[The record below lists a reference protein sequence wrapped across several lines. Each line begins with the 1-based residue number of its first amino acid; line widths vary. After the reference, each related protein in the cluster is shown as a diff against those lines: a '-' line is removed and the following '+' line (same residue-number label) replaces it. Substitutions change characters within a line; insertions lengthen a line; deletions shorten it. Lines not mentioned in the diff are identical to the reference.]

1 MVSFSFGVILISIV
15 SMTNA
20 QWRQDMFTNAENK
33 LRTIVQNGQTL
44 LDFVYQERMKHSGGN
59 ATRGGSLNSLNV
71 AYSSFINDVEARLA
85 DMEQATAELVRIMRT
100 CPDAP
105 LAPPPPT
112 NVIVESTTIDNVSSI
127 VVKWDPPFNPPEN
140 MQYKVYFVPVDMN
153 GMQTAGEVV
162 FRICDSTQTIASI
175 TDLTPRSRYRIRV
188 GAVAGAVAEGA
199 SMPLNVKTPDIIPS
213 APRNVMV
220 KSATPNSLTLMW
232 NHPLVVG
239 DLVSYEI
246 YYEEN
251 PINKMHVT
259 VNPPANTFTIR
270 DLAEGTSYTFA
281 VTAKSDNGESERS
294 IPIEG
299 STQQFI
305 PRAPQS
311 FKGLALNK
319 TAVRVSWTPPP
330 PNVGDGII
338 RGYLINYTD
347 VRYTDV
353 SEHRVSSDVFE
364 AVITGLTPATVY
376 YFRAFAYTQKSVGRG
391 GPVIALETRADVP
404 SIPRQLQIITI
415 REEPPKIALTWLPP
429 LSTYGNLINYTLIWG
444 VQNGA
449 NRTEYI
455 SKTRLEW
462 HSDFL
467 DDDTTHVF
475 RLSAVNN
482 VGIGEAAVTQYRTP
496 KKVPIIPPN
505 VKVKRLQLQSN
516 GSTILN
522 VTWDQPV
529 VAVDGYRILYR
540 KFQLVYS
547 GRWELVEVFDPA
559 KHFVEIPLIE
569 PDYPYIVVVR
579 GIPKG
584 QIFNQFNMGNQ
595 HLGGGQRSFGGMHG
609 PPPL

>member
-1 MVSFSFGVILISIV
+1 MFSFGIILLTVV
-15 SMTNA
+15 SFTNA
-20 QWRQDMFTNAENK
+20 QWRQDMFTTAENQ
-33 LRTIVQNGQTL
+33 LRSIVQNGQTL
-44 LDFVYQERMKHSGGN
+44 LDFIYQERQKHGGGN
-59 ATRGGSLNSLNV
+59 MTGGSLMSHNV
-71 AYSSFINDVEARLA
+71 AYSSFINDVETRLA
-85 DMEQATAELVRIMRT
+85 DMEQATQELVRIMRT

-140 MQYKVYFVPVDMN
+140 MQYKVYFVPVDQN
-153 GMQTAGEVV
+153 GLQTAGEVV

-213 APRNVMV
+213 RVRNVMV
-220 KSATPNSLTLMW
+220 KSSTANTITLMW
-232 NHPLVVG
+232 NPPPVMG
-239 DLVSYEI
+239 DLMSYEI

-251 PINKMHVT
+251 PVNKIHIT
-259 VNPPANTFTIR
+259 VKPPKNMYVIK
-270 DLAEGTSYTFA
+270 DLTEGTSYKIQ
-281 VTAKSDNGESERS
+281 VSAKSDNGEGEKS

-299 STQQFI
+299 STQRFI
-305 PRAPQS
+305 PGAPQA
-311 FKGLALNK
+311 FKGDAINK
-319 TAVRVSWTPPP
+319 TAVVVRWAPPP
-330 PNVGDGII
+330 PKPGDGII

-353 SEHRVSSDVFE
+353 AEHRVGADVFE
-364 AVITGLTPATVY
+364 TVISNLTPAQVY
-376 YFRAFAYTQKSVGRG
+376 YFRAFAFTHKSVGRG
-391 GPVIALETRADVP
+391 GPVIALETLADVP
-404 SIPRQLQIITI
+404 SPPRQLQIMTI

-429 LSTYGNLINYTLIWG
+429 LHTYGNLKNYTLVWG

-462 HSDFL
+462 SSDFL

-475 RLSAVNN
+475 RLSAVNK
-482 VGIGEAAVTQYRTP
+482 VGLGDAAVTTYMTP

-505 VKVKRLQLQSN
+505 VKVARLQLQSN

-522 VTWDQPV
+522 VTWSSPPV
-529 VAVDGYRILYR
+529 SVDGFRILFR

-547 GRWELVEVFDPA
+547 GRWELVEIFDPEA
-559 KHFVEIPLIE
+559 RNVEIPLVE

-584 QIFNQFNMGNQ
+584 QIMNMYNTHQNHNMNPGL
-595 HLGGGQRSFGGMHG
+595 HGMG